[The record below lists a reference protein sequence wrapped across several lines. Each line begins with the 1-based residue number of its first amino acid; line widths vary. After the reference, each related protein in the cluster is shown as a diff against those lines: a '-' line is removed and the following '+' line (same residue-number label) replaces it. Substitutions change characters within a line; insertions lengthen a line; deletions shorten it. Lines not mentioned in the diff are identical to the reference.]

1 MGFLY
6 LLMLLAAIG
15 CMLLLDHRFKLF
27 FWHDPA
33 IAALIVAVG
42 TALFLVWDIA
52 GIAAGFFL
60 RGDSAIASGIV
71 LAPELPLEEPV
82 FLIFLVLCTMV
93 IFTGASRILASL
105 SCRRGPESHA
115 SQPGN
120 HDAEGAA
127 RESGERL

>member
-6 LLMLLAAIG
+6 LFLLIAGIA
-15 CMLLLDHRFKLF
+15 CMLLIDRRFRLF

-33 IAALIVAVG
+33 TASLVTALG

-52 GIAAGFFL
+52 GIAAGVFL
-60 RGDSAIASGIV
+60 RGDGAIASGII

-93 IFTGASRILASL
+93 VFTGAMRILTSREAE
-105 SCRRGPESHA
+105 ESR
-115 SQPGN
+115 
-120 HDAEGAA
+120 EGD
-127 RESGERL
+127 EP